1 MLDGTAT
8 FPLALWE
15 RGQLCEQSE
24 ITTAGEGLIRC
35 KEAKRQRCE
44 VVIKNKFS
52 CNFTK
57 IAINENSPCH
67 PVFCSSDSYPPQP
80 SLIREGAT
88 HVAMLDNSCQFS
100 PCHCEGVKRPWQS
113 QNRGDNEIL
122 RFAQN
127 DLAPVSVI
135 ADSEADPQSQDSCN
149 MNEITTSNASHSP
162 RNDIENAMQNPG
174 VGCSGTLPRNDKFS
188 SRFTLHPLLKKTYPP
203 NVLSSYRLKKSAF
216 TLAEVLITLGIIGV
230 VAAMTIPTLMTK
242 YQHKVRET
250 EFKKAYSVLQQALYS
265 IDPDMISAWTS
276 NAGDRDTEFYTEL
289 YSKYRVITDEDVT
302 DLYKDKKN
310 QFAIKNYNKKEG
322 AMNNCAQLPTRIA
335 ADGSAISG
343 CYNCFA
349 SWLVIDTNGPKRAPN
364 ALGHDIF
371 YFSFN
376 KNKLVPV
383 GSPDYSHWEMKPNST
398 YCSKNSTN
406 VRNGASCAYFAVA
419 NICPDDSSKTYW
431 ECLP

>member
-1 MLDGTAT
+1 M
-8 FPLALWE
+8 
-15 RGQLCEQSE
+15 CEQSE
-24 ITTAGEGLIRC
+24 LTTAGEGLIRC

-44 VVIKNKFS
+44 ASIVKLFPLSGEGLRERVLLEGRPLKLTEVRKTGSQAIFIYRYLGKTGPKFIIDNS
-52 CNFTK
+52 FSSMHLSIFASDLTSPLP
-57 IAINENSPCH
+57 SPCKG
-67 PVFCSSDSYPPQP
+67 
-80 SLIREGAT
+80 EGA
-88 HVAMLDNSCQFS
+88 A
-100 PCHCEGVKRPWQS
+100 CHCEGAMHVAQS
-113 QNRGDNEIL
+113 HNIR
-122 RFAQN
+122 RA
-127 DLAPVSVI
+127 
-135 ADSEADPQSQDSCN
+135 
-149 MNEITTSNASHSP
+149 
-162 RNDIENAMQNPG
+162 
-174 VGCSGTLPRNDKFS
+174 
-188 SRFTLHPLLKKTYPP
+188 
-203 NVLSSYRLKKSAF
+203 AF

-276 NAGDRDTEFYTEL
+276 NAGDRDTEFCTEL

-322 AMNNCAQLPTRIA
+322 YMNQCAQLPTRIA